1 MPEQDRWD
9 EWWETDEGSADE
21 ARAFDKIMKHAEM
34 TDAMRRCM
42 HREPT
47 LRKPNAHHNPNDTG
61 KAPIPQRTFGN
72 ATLGAAQV
80 QSGTGDR
87 ILVRIESIR
96 KRLLD
101 EDNLVSKYHTDL
113 CRYAG
118 LIPSDA
124 PGICKI
130 ETTQRKAAKGEAEHT
145 LITITYPL

>member
-1 MPEQDRWD
+1 
-9 EWWETDEGSADE
+9 
-21 ARAFDKIMKHAEM
+21 M

-47 LRKPNAHHNPNDTG
+47 LRKPNDHHQTNNPG
-61 KAPIPQRTFGN
+61 KTPIAQRTAGN
-72 ATLGAAQV
+72 AALGEAQV
-80 QSGTGDR
+80 EGRTGDR
-87 ILVRIESIR
+87 ILIRIESVR

-113 CRYAG
+113 CRYSG

-130 ETTQRKAAKGEAEHT
+130 ETTQRKAEKGEAERT
-145 LITITYPL
+145 EITITYP

>member
-1 MPEQDRWD
+1 
-9 EWWETDEGSADE
+9 
-21 ARAFDKIMKHAEM
+21 M

-47 LRKPNAHHNPNDTG
+47 LRKPNANHNPNDTG
-61 KAPIPQRTFGN
+61 KAAILERTAGN
-72 ATLGAAQV
+72 AALVETQV
-80 QSGTGDR
+80 QSRTGDR
-87 ILVRIESIR
+87 IRVRIESVR

-113 CRYAG
+113 CRYSG

-130 ETTQRKAAKGEAEHT
+130 ETTQRKAEKGEEERT
-145 LITITYPL
+145 EITITYP

>member
-1 MPEQDRWD
+1 MIP
-9 EWWETDEGSADE
+9 
-21 ARAFDKIMKHAEM
+21 IEM

-47 LRKPNAHHNPNDTG
+47 LRPNANHNLNDTG
-61 KAPIPQRTFGN
+61 KTPIPQRTAGN
-72 ATLGAAQV
+72 AALVAAQV

-87 ILVRIESIR
+87 ILIRIESVR

-113 CRYAG
+113 CRYSG

-130 ETTQRKAAKGEAEHT
+130 ETTQRRANKGEEERT
-145 LITITYPL
+145 EITINYP

>member
-1 MPEQDRWD
+1 MIP
-9 EWWETDEGSADE
+9 
-21 ARAFDKIMKHAEM
+21 IEM

-47 LRKPNAHHNPNDTG
+47 LKPNANHNPNDTG
-61 KAPIPQRTFGN
+61 KAPITQRTAGN
-72 ATLGAAQV
+72 AALVEAQA
-80 QSGTGDR
+80 QSGTCDR
-87 ILVRIESIR
+87 ILIRIESIR

-124 PGICKI
+124 PGVCKI
-130 ETTQRKAAKGEAEHT
+130 ETTQRKAAKGEEERT
-145 LITITYPL
+145 EITITYP

>member
-1 MPEQDRWD
+1 MIP
-9 EWWETDEGSADE
+9 
-21 ARAFDKIMKHAEM
+21 IEM

-47 LRKPNAHHNPNDTG
+47 LKPNANHNPNDTG
-61 KAPIPQRTFGN
+61 KAPIPQCAPSN
-72 ATLGAAQV
+72 AALVETQV
-80 QSGTGDR
+80 QGRAGDR

-101 EDNLVSKYHTDL
+101 EDNLISKYHTDL
-113 CRYAG
+113 CRYSG

-130 ETTQRKAAKGEAEHT
+130 ETSQRKAAKGEAERT
-145 LITITYPL
+145 EIVITYP

>member
-1 MPEQDRWD
+1 MIP
-9 EWWETDEGSADE
+9 
-21 ARAFDKIMKHAEM
+21 IEM

-42 HREPT
+42 HREPA
-47 LRKPNAHHNPNDTG
+47 LRKANDNHNPNDTG
-61 KAPIPQRTFGN
+61 KAPILERTAGN
-72 ATLGAAQV
+72 AALVETQV

-113 CRYAG
+113 CRYSG

-124 PGICKI
+124 PGVCKI
-130 ETTQRKAAKGEAEHT
+130 ETTQRKAEKGEEERT
-145 LITITYPL
+145 EITITYP

>member
-1 MPEQDRWD
+1 MIPV
-9 EWWETDEGSADE
+9 
-21 ARAFDKIMKHAEM
+21 EM

-42 HREPT
+42 HRETT
-47 LRKPNAHHNPNDTG
+47 LRKPNAHHNTNDTG
-61 KAPIPQRTFGN
+61 KTTIPQRTAGN
-72 ATLGAAQV
+72 AALVEAQV

-87 ILVRIESIR
+87 IFIRIESVR

-113 CRYAG
+113 CRYSG

-130 ETTQRKAAKGEAEHT
+130 ETTQRKAEKGEEERT
-145 LITITYPL
+145 EITITYP

>member
-1 MPEQDRWD
+1 MIPVE
-9 EWWETDEGSADE
+9 
-21 ARAFDKIMKHAEM
+21 I

-42 HREPT
+42 HREPA
-47 LRKPNAHHNPNDTG
+47 LRKPNANHNTNDTG
-61 KAPIPQRTFGN
+61 KAAILERTAGN
-72 ATLGAAQV
+72 AALVETQV

-113 CRYAG
+113 CRYSG

-124 PGICKI
+124 PGVCKI
-130 ETTQRKAAKGEAEHT
+130 ETTQRKAAKGEEERT
-145 LITITYPL
+145 EITITYP

>member
-1 MPEQDRWD
+1 MIPV
-9 EWWETDEGSADE
+9 
-21 ARAFDKIMKHAEM
+21 EM

-47 LRKPNAHHNPNDTG
+47 LKPNANHNTNDTG
-61 KAPIPQRTFGN
+61 KAPLPQCTAGN
-72 ATLGAAQV
+72 AALVETQV

-130 ETTQRKAAKGEAEHT
+130 ETTQRRAEKGEIEHT
-145 LITITYPL
+145 EITITYP

>member
-1 MPEQDRWD
+1 MIPV
-9 EWWETDEGSADE
+9 
-21 ARAFDKIMKHAEM
+21 EM

-42 HREPT
+42 HREPA
-47 LRKPNAHHNPNDTG
+47 LRKSNANNTNDTG
-61 KAPIPQRTFGN
+61 KAPILERTAGN
-72 ATLGAAQV
+72 AALVETQV

-87 ILVRIESIR
+87 ILVRIESVR

-124 PGICKI
+124 PGVCKI
-130 ETTQRKAAKGEAEHT
+130 ETTQRKAEKGEEERT
-145 LITITYPL
+145 EITITYP

>member
-1 MPEQDRWD
+1 MIP
-9 EWWETDEGSADE
+9 
-21 ARAFDKIMKHAEM
+21 IEM

-47 LRKPNAHHNPNDTG
+47 LKPNANHNPNDTG
-61 KAPIPQRTFGN
+61 KAPIPQCAPSN
-72 ATLGAAQV
+72 AALVKAQV
-80 QSGTGDR
+80 QGRAGDR

-101 EDNLVSKYHTDL
+101 EDNLISKYHTDL

-130 ETTQRKAAKGEAEHT
+130 ETTQRKAAKGEAERT
-145 LITITYPL
+145 EITITYP

>member
-1 MPEQDRWD
+1 MIP
-9 EWWETDEGSADE
+9 
-21 ARAFDKIMKHAEM
+21 IEM
-34 TDAMRRCM
+34 TDSMRRCM

-47 LRKPNAHHNPNDTG
+47 LRKPNANHNPNDTG
-61 KAPIPQRTFGN
+61 KAAILERTAGN
-72 ATLGAAQV
+72 AALVETQV

-113 CRYAG
+113 CRYSG

-124 PGICKI
+124 PGVCKI
-130 ETTQRKAAKGEAEHT
+130 ETTQRKAEKGEEERT
-145 LITITYPL
+145 EITITYP